1 VTDVALIAGGEGN
14 IGPMLNEPILCEF
27 CVAENELRLELQ
39 ERGVPVEKCFLCHQ
53 PGGRA
58 LPATDNRVTR
68 IFRAL
73 VRLNFSEWDYNPHV
87 GGESLQSVVF
97 ASKAIFNFGAVCSE
111 LDFEEVFL
119 AMEEKLG
126 WYPASEDDI
135 TLGGGYWD
143 GGILDGLRD
152 RRNSKVED
160 VVKDALERNCF
171 EIEPAARELVQTLR
185 ADISQVVAAGTEF
198 FRGRVGIQARLR
210 KKSSLQEGRDF
221 RYLPYSG
228 KHIDRPPLTLA
239 TEGRFNRARVSILY
253 LASDTH
259 TAVAELRPHPGHLVS
274 TARFRLNRNLEVA
287 NFANHDIR
295 NFLSDSRLEDLRMI
309 LSIADVLNV
318 PVQPEHR
325 SLYAVTQLFS
335 DALRA
340 EGFDGLI
347 FRSSV
352 GAGTNLTCF
361 ASDAFE
367 MLEGSE
373 GVQEVVSLEY
383 RIAGMPMLPHDYDR
397 EQFVKDEDGPLATLL
412 HGMARQR

>member
-1 VTDVALIAGGEGN
+1 
-14 IGPMLNEPILCEF
+14 MLNEPILCEF
-27 CVAENELRLELQ
+27 CVTENELRLELQ
-39 ERGVPVEKCFLCHQ
+39 ERGIPVGKCPLCHQ
-53 PGGRA
+53 TGGRA

-73 VRLNFSEWDYNPHV
+73 VRLNFSEWDYNTHV

-97 ASKAIFNFGAVCSE
+97 ASKAIFNLSAACSE

-119 AMEEKLG
+119 AMEGELG
-126 WYPASEDDI
+126 WYPATEEDI
-135 TLGGGYWD
+135 ALGGGYWD
-143 GGILDGLRD
+143 GGILDGLRA
-152 RRNSKVED
+152 RRNPKVEE

-171 EIEPAARELVQTLR
+171 ETEPAARKLVQTLR

-198 FRGRVGIQARLR
+198 FRGRVGVQARLR
-210 KKSSLQEGRDF
+210 KKNPCFQVGQDF
-221 RYLPYSG
+221 SYLPYSG

-274 TARFRLNRNLEVA
+274 TARFRLKRNLKVA

-309 LSIADVLNV
+309 LSIADVLNL

-325 SLYAVTQLFS
+325 ALYAITQLFS

-340 EGFDGLI
+340 EGFEGLT

-361 ASDAFE
+361 SSDAFE
-367 MLEGSE
+367 ILEGSE
-373 GVQEVVSLEY
+373 GVQEVISLEY
-383 RIAGMPMLPHDYDR
+383 RMAGMPKLQHDYDQ
-397 EQFVKDEDGPLATLL
+397 EKFVKDEDGPLATLI

>member
-1 VTDVALIAGGEGN
+1 
-14 IGPMLNEPILCEF
+14 MLNEPILCEF

-39 ERGVPVEKCFLCHQ
+39 ERGVPVDKCLLCHQ
-53 PGGRA
+53 NGGRA

-73 VRLNFSEWDYNPHV
+73 VRLNFSEWDYNTHV

-97 ASKAIFNFGAVCSE
+97 ASKAIFNFGAACSE
-111 LDFEEVFL
+111 LHFEEVFL
-119 AMEEKLG
+119 TMEEELG
-126 WYPASEDDI
+126 WYPASEEDI

-152 RRNSKVED
+152 RRNPTVED

-171 EIEPAARELVQTLR
+171 ETEPAARELVQTLR

-198 FRGRVGIQARLR
+198 FRGRVGVQARLR
-210 KKSSLQEGRDF
+210 KKNSFFQEAQDF

-274 TARFRLNRNLEVA
+274 TARFRLKRNLKVA

-309 LSIADVLNV
+309 LSIADVLNL

-340 EGFDGLI
+340 EGFEGLT

-361 ASDAFE
+361 SSDAFE

-373 GVQEVVSLEY
+373 GVQEVVSLQY
-383 RIAGMPMLPHDYDR
+383 RMAGIPMLPHDYDQA
-397 EQFVKDEDGPLATLL
+397 EFVKDEDGPLATLL